1 MVLLAKSHLLF
12 LIFGAQRLQ
21 YERTSSKLEVVIHK
35 GEAAVDLY
43 KLVLVDDEEDVR
55 VSIEKKVDWN
65 ALGFEVVGSVS
76 NGEEALELAE
86 QIHIDAVMTDIKMP
100 FMDGLTLCGK
110 LKENYK
116 NTKVVLY
123 SGFDDFEL
131 AREAIHLEAEEYL
144 LKPISAKDLEN
155 IFGKIKENL
164 DREFDERRNMET
176 LYDFYQKSLPMMR
189 EHLLTGMLEG
199 RLSKEQA
206 QAMIQSYEMD
216 FAAPYYS
223 VAVLRPGGRA
233 GSKDI
238 LTGQMIHFSLLNL
251 AKEYL
256 EKNIKGY
263 TFMYID
269 SIVTIAQLE
278 HNEAIQEFVYHMDQ
292 VCKMGVR
299 VLDVD
304 VVAGVGLAYPALDKI
319 ASSYEEAKEAL
330 EYRLVIGND
339 AQVIYLNDVEPKTKA
354 NFLPELQGLNAIIHS
369 MKFGS
374 KEEVAVVISEYAKE
388 LKNGMVSVQQ
398 CQLAFMETLTELLK
412 LMRNYQ
418 LDVSEV
424 FEKNFNAYEEIHKF
438 RSIDEF
444 ALWLQDKCNV
454 IRRMI
459 RQERNDST
467 KIMTEKAKQY
477 IEEHYSESTLSVEDL
492 CSHLNVSA
500 TYFSTMFKKAVGMSF
515 VSYLTQVRLEHAVDL
530 LNNTEDKSYIIAEKV
545 GYTEPNYFSYVFK
558 KKYGISPSKY
568 RTNRDI

>member
-1 MVLLAKSHLLF
+1 M
-12 LIFGAQRLQ
+12 
-21 YERTSSKLEVVIHK
+21 
-35 GEAAVDLY
+35 DLY
-43 KLVLVDDEEDVR
+43 KLALVDDEEDVR
-55 VSIEKKVDWN
+55 VSIAKKVDWT
-65 ALGFEVVGSVS
+65 ALGFELVGSVS

-86 QIHIDAVMTDIKMP
+86 QTHLDVVMTDIKMP
-100 FMDGLTLCGK
+100 FMDGLTLCAK

-131 AREAIHLEAEEYL
+131 AREAVHLEAEEYL

-155 IFGKIKENL
+155 VFGKVKENL

-176 LYDFYQKSLPMMR
+176 LYNFYQKNLPMMR

-199 RLSKEQA
+199 RLSEEQA
-206 QAMIQSYEMD
+206 LSMIKSYEMD
-216 FAAPYYS
+216 FVAPYY
-223 VAVLRPGGRA
+223 AVGVLHPGG
-233 GSKDI
+233 GVGNKDI
-238 LTGQMIHFSLLNL
+238 LNAQMLQFSLLNL

-269 SIVTIAQLE
+269 SIVSIVRLE
-278 HNEAIQEFVYHMDQ
+278 QAEDIRDFVYHMDQ
-292 VCKMGVR
+292 VCKMGAR
-299 VLDVD
+299 LLDVN
-304 VVAGVGLAYPALDKI
+304 VVAGVGLAYAPLSKI
-319 ASSYEEAKEAL
+319 ATSYEEAKEAL
-330 EYRLVIGND
+330 EYQIVIGSE
-339 AQVIYLNDVEPKTKA
+339 AQVIYINDVEPKVQTD
-354 NFLPELQGLNAIIHS
+354 FLPELQGLAAIIHS
-369 MKFGS
+369 MKFGG
-374 KEEVAVVISEYAKE
+374 KEEVAVVIAAFAKE
-388 LKNGMVSVQQ
+388 LKAGMVSVQQ
-398 CQLAFMETLTELLK
+398 CQLAFMETMTELLK

-418 LDVSEV
+418 IDVTDV
-424 FEKNFNAYEEIHKF
+424 FEEGFDPYEEIHKF

-444 ALWLQDKCNV
+444 AAWLQDTCNK

-459 RQERNDST
+459 RQERNDTT
-467 KIMTEKAKQY
+467 KTMTEKAKQY
-477 IEEHYSESTLSVEDL
+477 IEEHYSQSDLSVEDL

-515 VSYLTQVRLEHAVDL
+515 VTYLTQIRLEHAVDL

-568 RTNRDI
+568 RTNKEA